1 MNEQELKLKLETERL
16 LMSLSNYQELSRKN
30 FARGDYLR
38 QEIEKHK
45 DNIETYD
52 DYKYVASCVEELKHV
67 VKMADTITGMIHS
80 VRDDTRKLYVLQFG
94 EAGGVMFD
102 AIWKELEKEK
112 AP

>member
-1 MNEQELKLKLETERL
+1 MNDQELKLEIERL

-30 FARGDYLR
+30 YARGDYLR

-52 DYKYVASCVEELKHV
+52 DYKYVESCVEELKNV
-67 VKMADTITGMIHS
+67 VKMTDTITGLIHS
-80 VRDDTRKLYVLQFG
+80 VGADIRKLYVLRFG
-94 EAGGVMFD
+94 DAGGVMFD
-102 AIWKELEKEK
+102 HLLKELEKET